1 LILRELAQHEPKSF
15 CLLIDQIAATSELPF
30 WKDISKGLL
39 AGDLT
44 TQCEWPFRGVSK
56 TRRADL
62 AIVGGETPVVL
73 VEVKEFDHL
82 NPENP
87 EQLADYL
94 RRVSHT
100 LGFIY
105 VYRFLPSAEQHR
117 KIERK
122 RRKGWPV
129 AMLSYDQI
137 YNALRNSKDEARALG
152 ALICH
157 YLEDIGVGIYREI
170 GKPDG
175 KALAFLMVQMLGFPG
190 QTGMG
195 KLYGE
200 ATVQRG
206 PQLLTALLADMEV
219 VGEWVRRSNEKI
231 MKTRCSTRF
240 LIEPWLDHKKLR
252 QSIGHSDDEVHMLPL
267 PGGFQKYVGGGIVWF
282 YAEGSLRDSHLP
294 QGHYLHLQIGF
305 GLELEKGASSVQ
317 VFAYTVFYGNQLK
330 SDTYKESGYFKK
342 LPKEQDALDV
352 FRSCLRASTKEAL
365 KLTSGSSKAL
375 LKKFVIPN

>member
-1 LILRELAQHEPKSF
+1 
-15 CLLIDQIAATSELPF
+15 
-30 WKDISKGLL
+30 
-39 AGDLT
+39 
-44 TQCEWPFRGVSK
+44 
-56 TRRADL
+56 
-62 AIVGGETPVVL
+62 
-73 VEVKEFDHL
+73 
-82 NPENP
+82 
-87 EQLADYL
+87 
-94 RRVSHT
+94 
-100 LGFIY
+100 
-105 VYRFLPSAEQHR
+105 
-117 KIERK
+117 
-122 RRKGWPV
+122 
-129 AMLSYDQI
+129 
-137 YNALRNSKDEARALG
+137 
-152 ALICH
+152 
-157 YLEDIGVGIYREI
+157 
-170 GKPDG
+170 
-175 KALAFLMVQMLGFPG
+175 MLGFPH

-195 KLYGE
+195 KLYSE
-200 ATVQRG
+200 ATGQRG

-252 QSIGHSDDEVHMLPL
+252 QSIGHSDDEVHILPL

-317 VFAYTVFYGNQLK
+317 FFAYTVFYGNQLK